1 MLFRGINN
9 YKSMNIIIDQTE
21 SQGALWLGDYT
32 AAINQQLL
40 KQKNIKTVLTV
51 ASGLNVK
58 YPPNSDIVHKVYNIL
73 DIESCNIKR
82 IWGDTYQQID
92 EGLQKGSVLV
102 HCAAGVS
109 RSAATV
115 IAYLMRKQ
123 GMSFQE
129 AFQFTRLKRS
139 VVCPNFGFQRQLK
152 QFERELQNSNQKL
165 DTENTQ
171 QLQISQQQ
179 QQIIKPIIQQQQLSN
194 LTIQPHSISITEK
207 KQTIRRNQLTP
218 ASKFPKPLYQSNVK
232 QAQSLKK

>member
-9 YKSMNIIIDQTE
+9 YKSMNIILDQTE

-32 AAINQQLL
+32 AAFNQQLL

-58 YPPNSDIVHKVYNIL
+58 YPANCDIVHKVYNIL

-82 IWGDTYQQID
+82 IWGDTYQQIE

-123 GMSFQE
+123 GMSFSE

-152 QFERELQNSNQKL
+152 QFEKELQGVNGKS
-165 DTENTQ
+165 DTDNTQ

-179 QQIIKPIIQQQQLSN
+179 QIIKPITQQQQLSN
-194 LTIQPHSISITEK
+194 LTIQPHSIQITEK
-207 KQTIRRNQLTP
+207 KQIIRRNQLTP
-218 ASKFPKPLYQSNVK
+218 ASKFPKTTYQSNGK

>member
-9 YKSMNIIIDQTE
+9 YKSMNTIIDQTE

-129 AFQFTRLKRS
+129 AFQFVRLKRS

-152 QFERELQNSNQKL
+152 QFERELQNMNGKVE
-165 DTENTQ
+165 TEIT
-171 QLQISQQQ
+171 QQQ
-179 QQIIKPIIQQQQLSN
+179 QQISQLAVKPIIQQQQLSN
-194 LTIQPHSISITEK
+194 LTIQPHQMAITEK
-207 KQTIRRNQLTP
+207 KTTIRRNQLTP
-218 ASKFPKPLYQSNVK
+218 ASKLPKPVFQNNVK

>member
-9 YKSMNIIIDQTE
+9 YKSMNTIIDQTE
-21 SQGALWLGDYT
+21 NQGALWLGDYT

-92 EGLQKGSVLV
+92 EGLQKGGVLV

-129 AFQFTRLKRS
+129 AFQFARLKRS

-152 QFERELQNSNQKL
+152 QFERELQNMNGKVE
-165 DTENTQ
+165 TEIT
-171 QLQISQQQ
+171 QQQ
-179 QQIIKPIIQQQQLSN
+179 QQISQLAVKPIIQQQQLSN
-194 LTIQPHSISITEK
+194 LTIQPHQMAMTEK
-207 KQTIRRNQLTP
+207 KTTIRRNQLTP
-218 ASKFPKPLYQSNVK
+218 ASKLPKPVFQNNVK

>member
-9 YKSMNIIIDQTE
+9 YKSMNTILDQTE

-58 YPPNSDIVHKVYNIL
+58 YPPTSDIVHKVYNIL

-92 EGLQKGSVLV
+92 EGLLKGSVLV

-129 AFQFTRLKRS
+129 AFQFARLKRS

-152 QFERELQNSNQKL
+152 QFERELLNGNGKVE
-165 DTENTQ
+165 TE
-171 QLQISQQQ
+171 IAQQQ
-179 QQIIKPIIQQQQLSN
+179 QQISQSAVKPMIQQQQL
-194 LTIQPHSISITEK
+194 TIQPHQIPISEK
-207 KQTIRRNQLTP
+207 KTTIRRNQLTP
-218 ASKFPKPLYQSNVK
+218 ASKLPKPVFSNNVK
-232 QAQSLKK
+232 QVQSFKK